1 MFPGQ
6 HTHTKISASRASTR
20 KRTHMLSEYPHLQK
34 HTHTRTQLQTH
45 WFMDVA
51 VNICIYVCIYT
62 IYPQTFRQEVVMTA
76 SAKLARI
83 RWQKMWQHCMIHLR
97 KIGVWL
103 WKNKKKPQT
112 TSNNQTTAIHETW
125 RKQSLYL
132 QKYKFEMRHWDVCSA
147 IIGLRGLQFCW
158 GPMTLVSLARL
169 LVSFYRVEG
178 CPVRCT
184 APWL

>member
-34 HTHTRTQLQTH
+34 HTHTRTQLQIH

-51 VNICIYVCIYT
+51 VNICIYVCIYST
-62 IYPQTFRQEVVMTA
+62 YPQTFRQEVVMTA
-76 SAKLARI
+76 SAKLAHI

-103 WKNKKKPQT
+103 WKNKK
-112 TSNNQTTAIHETW
+112 TSNNLCAINETW
-125 RKQSLYL
+125 RKIEFIFAKVQVWN
-132 QKYKFEMRHWDVCSA
+132 E
-147 IIGLRGLQFCW
+147 
-158 GPMTLVSLARL
+158 TLGRL
-169 LVSFYRVEG
+169 LSHYWIEG
-178 CPVRCT
+178 
-184 APWL
+184 APILLRTYDIS